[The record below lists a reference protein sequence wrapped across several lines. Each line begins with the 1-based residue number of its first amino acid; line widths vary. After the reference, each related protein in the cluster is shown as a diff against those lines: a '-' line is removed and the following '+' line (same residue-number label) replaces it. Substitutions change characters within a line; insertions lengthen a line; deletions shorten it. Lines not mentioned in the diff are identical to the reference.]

1 MCSLYP
7 GLEGDQ
13 TKEQQTKVL
22 YRFCRYTS
30 DTRHRYTSD
39 SNTVSHKYGIT
50 QTRYHT
56 NTVSHEY
63 GITKIRYHTQMSYH
77 TNTVSDSNTSD
88 QKVYPVHTRVSYQT
102 AFCSS
107 AFLGT
112 CLASCNNKLPIFR
125 FPPFSRMKTSCF

>member
-56 NTVSHEY
+56 NTVSHNY
-63 GITKIRYHTQMSYH
+63 GITQIRYYTQMLS
-77 TNTVSDSNTSD
+77 
-88 QKVYPVHTRVSYQT
+88 QKYGIRFKYTR
-102 AFCSS
+102 FILCIRG
-107 AFLGT
+107 FLLKQPFVLVPFWDLVWLLVIIN
-112 CLASCNNKLPIFR
+112 CQFSVFRR
-125 FPPFSRMKTSCF
+125 FPE